1 MLRPYPDRHRRN
13 DPPNVI
19 GVNRWIVTPE
29 RYTRI
34 AIAALV
40 LLCVI
45 VVTGAAVRLTGS
57 GLGCEDWPRCNQE
70 RFIDVST
77 GHGAIEQVNRLFTGL
92 VAAGVAL
99 AVLAAH
105 RHAHRRPDLV
115 RLAWGLVAGVIGQV
129 VLGGIVVLTDLHP
142 LANQGHFVL
151 SMVLVTNATIL
162 VLRSRQEAAES
173 VDGGDDSIGVR
184 LASRLTVLA
193 GIVAILTGTV
203 VTGSGPHA
211 GDEKAR
217 RFDLDISSVARI
229 HGISVVVALCAL
241 LLTIRLARRHRDSW
255 NRGAGILEATM
266 AIGVVQGIVGYVQ
279 YFNGI
284 PAGLVAVHILGATS
298 FMIVLTVLWWTL
310 GRGSETGGQGAD
322 SQVDESLS
330 TVAR

>member
-1 MLRPYPDRHRRN
+1 MRRLSF
-13 DPPNVI
+13 
-19 GVNRWIVTPE
+19 TPE

-34 AIAALV
+34 AVVALV
-40 LLCVI
+40 LLCII

-57 GLGCEDWPRCNQE
+57 GLGCEDWPRCNEE

-92 VAAGVAL
+92 VAAGVIL

-105 RHAHRRPDLV
+105 RRTPRRRDLV
-115 RLAWGLVAGVIGQV
+115 LLAWGLVAGVIGQI

-142 LANQGHFVL
+142 LANQGHFLL
-151 SMVLVTNATIL
+151 SMILVTNATWL
-162 VLRSRQEAAES
+162 VLRSRDSDQDRAA
-173 VDGGDDSIGVR
+173 DGRLR
-184 LASRLTVLA
+184 LASSRDTAPAVRVLA
-193 GIVAILTGTV
+193 RATAVLGVVAIVTGTV

-217 RFDLDISSVARI
+217 RFDLDISSIARV
-229 HGISVVVALCAL
+229 HGITVIATLVALLA
-241 LLTIRLARRHRDSW
+241 TINVARRHREAWS
-255 NRGAGILEATM
+255 RGAGVLEATM
-266 AIGVVQGIVGYVQ
+266 AIGVLQGIVGYVQ

-284 PAGLVAVHILGATS
+284 PAGLVAVHILGATG

-310 GRGSETGGQGAD
+310 GRHPKATTPGDVQTV
-322 SQVDESLS
+322 VDRRA